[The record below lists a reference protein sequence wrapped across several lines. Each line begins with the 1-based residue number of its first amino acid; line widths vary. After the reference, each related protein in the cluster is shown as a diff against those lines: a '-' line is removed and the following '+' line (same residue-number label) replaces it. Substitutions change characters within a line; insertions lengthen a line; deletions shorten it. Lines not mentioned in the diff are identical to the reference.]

1 MNYAWDTLMCVV
13 VLFRRGV
20 IRRGKKKKNKS
31 EFKRFKQELLAGVQ
45 TKKNLF
51 IKLFINIS

>member
-1 MNYAWDTLMCVV
+1 MCVV

-45 TKKNLF
+45 TTKKKSLHKAFHKYFLNAV
-51 IKLFINIS
+51 